1 MYTVAN
7 NSPEEV
13 RPKTEPILRGYR
25 RQQQRVC
32 SEFCILVS
40 CCIPPCTTAAKEKSC
55 KAKNKK
61 QYLYYTGGEN
71 IFTKSRLRKPYICQE
86 VPARAKKGRRA
97 FSYRDSRYRARSKK
111 FLKAKTNGAGK
122 DFQYC
127 VQEELSILDS

>member
-25 RQQQRVC
+25 RRQRQRVC
-32 SEFCILVS
+32 SEFYILVS

-61 QYLYYTGGEN
+61 LYLYYTGGEN

-86 VPARAKKGRRA
+86 VPARAKKGRREFLTA
-97 FSYRDSRYRARSKK
+97 IHVTVQDPGKITHVCDFKKANSK
-111 FLKAKTNGAGK
+111 
-122 DFQYC
+122 C
-127 VQEELSILDS
+127 RVQQELDNLD

>member
-25 RQQQRVC
+25 RRQQRVC
-32 SEFCILVS
+32 SEFYILVS
-40 CCIPPCTTAAKEKSC
+40 CCIPPCTTAAEEKSC

-61 QYLYYTGGEN
+61 LYLYYTGGEN

-86 VPARAKKGRRA
+86 VPARAKKGRREFHTA
-97 FSYRDSRYRARSKK
+97 IHVTVLGPGKIIHVCDLKKQKLGNADFSK
-111 FLKAKTNGAGK
+111 N
-122 DFQYC
+122 
-127 VQEELSILDS
+127 